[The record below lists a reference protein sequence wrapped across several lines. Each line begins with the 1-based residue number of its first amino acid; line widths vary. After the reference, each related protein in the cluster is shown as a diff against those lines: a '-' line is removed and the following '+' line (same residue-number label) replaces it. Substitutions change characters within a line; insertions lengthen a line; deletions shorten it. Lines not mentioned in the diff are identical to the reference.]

1 MAGKRDGKGKAAR
14 RKAQME
20 RLAATSGA
28 GDTRRAREREE
39 AARLAAAGPS
49 AARWLVSAEPDD
61 AAAPT
66 VAVDVVADLLALDPR
81 TTLRGRGGDRLR
93 SLAGHVVALISVDA
107 VAPSGR
113 PLVDVVAADA
123 GVRDQLRPSFDL
135 DALLAGGPVAGDH
148 HDRTVRAAE
157 ALLERAAAHR
167 AGRIDLH
174 EQVAPVGARRHTR
187 ADEVEATVRVA
198 AEGLALPAVADPAV
212 VTTTGGWVGV
222 GPVELFLAAG
232 RGLLSGVAGDVGGAA
247 LATWLERARRD
258 PDDGWSAALQGRFG
272 VAFQPLLDQASAR
285 AGSDH
290 PDVVGAAL
298 VDLISLRYPVAPPT

>member
-1 MAGKRDGKGKAAR
+1 MARKRDGKGKAAR

-20 RLAATSGA
+20 RLATTSGA
-28 GDTRRAREREE
+28 GDARRARERDG
-39 AARLAAAGPS
+39 AARVAAAGPS
-49 AARWLVSAEPDD
+49 AARWLVSSDPAD
-61 AAAPT
+61 ATGPT
-66 VAVDVVADLLALDPR
+66 VAVDVIAALLALDPR

-93 SLAGHVVALISVDA
+93 TLAGHVAALVSVDA

-113 PLVDVVAADA
+113 PLVEVVAADEE
-123 GVRDQLRPSFDL
+123 VRDQLRPSFDL
-135 DALLAGGPVAGDH
+135 DALLAGGPVTGDH

-157 ALLERAAAHR
+157 ALLERAAEHR
-167 AGRIDLH
+167 AGSIDLH

-198 AEGLALPAVADPAV
+198 TEGLALPAVADPAV
-212 VTTTGGWVGV
+212 VATTGGWVGV
-222 GPVELFLAAG
+222 GPLELFLAAG

-247 LATWLERARRD
+247 LATWLERDRRG
-258 PDDGWSAALQGRFG
+258 PDAWSVALQDRFG
-272 VAFQPLLDQASAR
+272 VDLEPLLDQAAAR

-298 VDLISLRYPVAPPT
+298 VDLIALRYPVAPPS